1 MESDDGRA
9 EDATS
14 TEVPELEALLN
25 VLKAL
30 KPDAIAQH
38 VLHSYFASPAAEAD
52 MLEQSRLTAALGD
65 EPVRKIDPEALEGRA
80 WNRVLSGKG
89 MREARTDA
97 VRGIRVR
104 LGLPVAPRPRPTTS
118 KPRIEPTPPPE
129 DEMIVDVESDAPND
143 GYDTDGEPIVAGP
156 SKRPR
161 SPSLDQVDAPP
172 AKRRES
178 AFLPSLSVGYTLGDS
193 DAEEW
198 SGAEDERRRE
208 EKASTRK
215 NRRGQRARQAC
226 VRDTDAEL
234 IAQDLGEEVRLGRE
248 ARGQAARSRLCRTSD
263 RSPTQQASASVR
275 PSTDRLRRGSAGQAD
290 TTRTRKGARGA

>member
-1 MESDDGRA
+1 MQTSSNAWPDRSRA

-14 TEVPELEALLN
+14 TDVPELEALLT

-52 MLEQSRLTAALGD
+52 MLEQERLTAALGD
-65 EPVRKIDPEALEGRA
+65 EPVRKIDPATLDGRA

-89 MREARTDA
+89 MHEARTEA

-104 LGLPVAPRPRPTTS
+104 LGLPVAPRPRPNAS
-118 KPRIEPTPPPE
+118 KIRAEPSPPP
-129 DEMIVDVESDAPND
+129 DEEEPLEIESDAPND
-143 GYDTDGEPIVAGP
+143 GYDTDGEPIEAGP

-178 AFLPSLSVGYTLGDS
+178 AFLPSLSVGFTMGES
-193 DAEEW
+193 DGEEW
-198 SGAEDERRRE
+198 SGAEEERRRE

-226 VRDTDAEL
+226 VLHSAARL
-234 IAQDLGEEVRLGRE
+234 IVQHLGEEVRLGRE
-248 ARGQAARSRLCRTSD
+248 TCRQAARGHLR
-263 RSPTQQASASVR
+263 RSPDR
-275 PSTDRLRRGSAGQAD
+275 PPGR
-290 TTRTRKGARGA
+290 